1 MKPDLVARA
10 AVIASE
16 HAAAQ
21 AGARATLAH
30 ARRAGEELIAVKAAV
45 PYGQWLSWL
54 DVNVPGLSQRVAQ
67 LYMSIARR
75 WDELAVSDPKRGSD
89 LSLRASLRLLR
100 SPREPLPLAP
110 GGCEDDDEPGPV
122 ANESEPA
129 PDAQTRMVRLFLD
142 APAEAEFR
150 RQEREL
156 RAAYDTANVTDT
168 VARAVADAHEMRCGR
183 RIARSAGGAR

>member
-1 MKPDLVARA
+1 VTSDLVARA

-75 WDELAVSDPKRGSD
+75 WDELAVSNPKRGSD

-110 GGCEDDDEPGPV
+110 GGCEGDDEPEPV
-122 ANESEPA
+122 AEEPV

-142 APAEAEFR
+142 AAADAEFR
-150 RQEREL
+150 EQERAL
-156 RAAYDTANVTDT
+156 RAAYGTDTVTDT
-168 VARAVADAHEMRCGR
+168 VTRAVANEHEARCGR
-183 RIARSAGGAR
+183 RIARVAGGAR